1 MFLEEKNKS
10 PSSSAVTPILSS
22 SVRIERSSSCE
33 LEGGKRW
40 GQAEDG
46 EERGGGIGFRVQL
59 RAYNAVRQDKHRP
72 VARSDGMRWRAAW
85 SERESIKKS

>member
-46 EERGGGIGFRVQL
+46 FKGGGVRVVLGFRGQGSGF
-59 RAYNAVRQDKHRP
+59 RA
-72 VARSDGMRWRAAW
+72 GLG
-85 SERESIKKS
+85 